1 MAVPVAALVWLST
14 VPELAPLSGFPPVVF
29 ALTGAAMAL
38 GVFWSRE
45 TRVLP
50 LSRQELWRMTWCT
63 AVVVPMVTFTAI
75 RLMAV
80 ELEAVVVQAAFEFVY
95 LGIAVAGMPWLM
107 VGGASARRSERMV
120 NHGLFVAMLGW
131 FLLPFLIGRLPTT
144 FADMPA
150 WGLVLL
156 GCGLLVAITPLFR
169 TPRSIGRRSHGVANA
184 KVRTPGGPATL
195 DWLSGLTRLVP
206 GQLGAA
212 LAFGSFALGVELL
225 PMLIFDGPPSGRSW
239 RDVTGLLPFAPGH
252 TNSDVLMKS
261 GAAFYMVAFVPSGW
275 TDWLRQLKCLPLAR
289 WQLVALVSSGPATT
303 AVVFWAALWVVHMLV
318 VGGAAPAELRGGLFV
333 FVVGLGALLNAVRI
347 RRRGFTLLVLVPVVF
362 LAPRA
367 PQLINS
373 ALGLPALGLLMFISA
388 IALNHR
394 TITRATSSSNTYRP
408 ISSILGMAVSQAPR

>member
-14 VPELAPLSGFPPVVF
+14 VPELAPLSAFPPVVF

-63 AVVVPMVTFTAI
+63 AVVVPMVIFTAI

-95 LGIAVAGMPWLM
+95 LGIAVAGIPWLM

-131 FLLPFLIGRLPTT
+131 FLLPFLIGRLPPT
-144 FADMPA
+144 FAA
-150 WGLVLL
+150 TRVWGLVLL
-156 GCGLLVAITPLFR
+156 GCGLLGAVTPLFR
-169 TPRSIGRRSHGVANA
+169 TPRSIGRRSHGIANA
-184 KVRTPGGPATL
+184 KVRTPRGPATL

-212 LAFGSFALGVELL
+212 LGICLFAVGVELL
-225 PMLIFDGPPSGRSW
+225 PMLIFDGPPSGRPW
-239 RDVTGLLPFAPGH
+239 KDVTGLLLFAPGH

-261 GAAFYMVAFVPSGW
+261 AAALYMVAFVPTGW
-275 TDWLRQLKCLPLAR
+275 SNWLRQLKCLPLAT
-289 WQLVALVSSGPATT
+289 WQLVSLLSCGPAMT
-303 AVVFWAALWVVHMLV
+303 AVVFWAVLWVINALSS
-318 VGGAAPAELRGGLFV
+318 GAAPAELRGGLFM
-333 FVVGLGALLNAVRI
+333 FVVGLGTLLNAVWI
-347 RRRGFTLLVLVPVVF
+347 RRRGFALLVLVPVVF

-367 PQLINS
+367 PELINS
-373 ALGLPALGLLMFISA
+373 LGLPALGLLMFISA